1 MKLLTVTNL
10 NKAILEVVLI
20 ISITNGFLILL
31 LTLSCWFSVLSE
43 KSKFSGLRFLWITPL
58 ECRYWKKN
66 LISCYSQLY

>member
-31 LTLSCWFSVLSE
+31 LTLSC
-43 KSKFSGLRFLWITPL
+43 
-58 ECRYWKKN
+58 
-66 LISCYSQLY
+66 